1 MRLSIRMVNFVKI
14 WIENYFSDF
23 SENNIREELERFIE
37 GIEEEKL
44 QAMLKN
50 HINRK
55 VLSFMP

>member
-1 MRLSIRMVNFVKI
+1 MVNFVKI

-23 SENNIREELERFIE
+23 SENNIREELERFVE